1 MYEKVLTVIAV
12 LLAISVIALFEYI
25 FRLRKSITQKQKDIN
40 RRMYELA
47 VLKEI
52 GERAGYSLDVH
63 KIVDILTGSL
73 GQLIEYSVAAYM
85 IVDKD
90 GNLIFKA
97 DLDRS
102 VSQVFVKTVQARM
115 TQSLSALLEK
125 DFSKTPVDVTI
136 SGAVVIDEIDTP
148 VQSFFNIPIV
158 ISGRVVGV
166 LTVADTEAGKYL
178 GDETTI
184 LYKLT
189 SQASQAVTRLEEV
202 VRSEQERIRAMVQ
215 SLDDGVLMVDKEY
228 RVEIANPSAR
238 QAIGLDPKDDVTIF
252 NYMDALKGSFDIRGK
267 LEEAMSLKKV
277 IAEHGVVVR
286 QNFYDVIVSPVY
298 REAGGEKVVIGGL
311 AIFHDTSSE
320 VRSEKIRKD
329 FVSMLVHELRAPIDG
344 IKKTVEVLN
353 DPKRKVPKK
362 RFEVYMG
369 LMHNNARRMLTL
381 INDLLDASKVEAG
394 KFVIVKQD
402 APLQDIIR
410 EQMSLYEAQAN
421 EADLTFVTGMS
432 PDVPQQVTVDADRI
446 QQVMSNILSN
456 AIKYTPRE
464 GTIAVRTWVQNKRG
478 VFDPQSKALVANMG
492 FFGEPQIAGNVP
504 AVVVAVSNTGPGIS
518 KEVIRTLFNKFVQ
531 FTSQHQRGQKGSG
544 LGLVIAKGIVEAH
557 GGEINVVST
566 EGEGVTF
573 YFTLPIEK

>member
-1 MYEKVLTVIAV
+1 MYEKVLTIIAGA
-12 LLAISVIALFEYI
+12 LAIGVIALFEYI
-25 FRLRKSITQKQKDIN
+25 FRLRKSIALKQKDIN

-73 GQLIEYSVAAYM
+73 GQLIDYSVAAYM
-85 IVDKD
+85 IVDRD
-90 GNLIFKA
+90 NQLIFKA

-102 VSQVFVKTVQARM
+102 VSNVFVKTVQARM
-115 TQSLSALLEK
+115 TQSLGALLEK
-125 DFSKTPVDVTI
+125 DLSKMPVDVTV

-148 VQSFFNIPIV
+148 VRSFFNIPIV

-166 LTVADTEAGKYL
+166 LTVADTEEGRYL

-189 SQASQAVTRLEEV
+189 NQASQAVTRLEAV
-202 VRSEQERIRAMVQ
+202 VHSEQERIQAMVE
-215 SLDDGVLMVDKEY
+215 SLDDGVLMTDKDY
-228 RVEIANPSAR
+228 RIEIANPAARSAIS
-238 QAIGLDPKDDVTIF
+238 AGDKDTLTIF
-252 NYMDALKGSFDIRGK
+252 NFMDAIGGAFDIRGK

-277 IAEHGVVVR
+277 ITEQGVVIKER
-286 QNFYDVIVSPVY
+286 FYDMIVSPVY
-298 REAGGEKVVIGGL
+298 RETEGEKMVIGGL
-311 AIFHDTSSE
+311 VIFHDTSSE
-320 VRSEKIRKD
+320 VRAEKIRKD

-353 DPKRKVPKK
+353 DPGRKVPKERQK
-362 RFEVYMG
+362 VYMG
-369 LMHNNARRMLTL
+369 LMHNNAKRMLTI

-394 KFVIVKQD
+394 KFVIVKTE

-410 EQMSLYEAQAN
+410 EQMALYEVQAN
-421 EADLTFVTGMS
+421 EAALTFVTGMS
-432 PDVPQQVTVDADRI
+432 PDVPQKVSVDADRI
-446 QQVMSNILSN
+446 QQVMTNILSN

-464 GTIAVRTWVQNKRG
+464 GTIAVRAWVQNKRG
-478 VFDPQSKALVANMG
+478 VFAPESHALVSNVG
-492 FFGEPQIAGNVP
+492 FFGEPKIAGNVP

-518 KEVIRTLFNKFVQ
+518 DEVIRTLFNKFVQ

-557 GGEINVVST
+557 GGEINVVSKQ
-566 EGEGVTF
+566 GEGVTF
-573 YFTLPIEK
+573 YFTLPIK